1 MVYQLKRLLVAI
13 FLGMVQLEC
22 IVIRLRTFSETA
34 SELVSLTG
42 VPAAGQRHAPVLIER
57 TGSYLD
63 PRRRVAASYLGFV
76 DAAQHVGD
84 HSRVEAGFG

>member
-1 MVYQLKRLLVAI
+1 MPYQLKRLLVAI

-22 IVIRLRTFSETA
+22 IVIRLRTFSEPA
-34 SELVSLTG
+34 SESVSLTG

-57 TGSYLD
+57 TGSDLD

-84 HSRVEAGFG
+84 HSRVEAGVG